1 MENVSGAMAQP
12 PEPANQFRDLVPRI
26 ASAAVMLPAAGFLI
40 WYGGQAFAVAVVIMC
55 GWMAWE
61 LGLLARVTKTSD
73 KFLLVGAE
81 LVPVALVAFA
91 ATDQGLI
98 AVPVAVAALA
108 GARFLLGRDISW
120 TGMLGVAYIA
130 AAGIAAIWLRRG
142 DGGGDIWILL
152 LLVVVASDVSAYI
165 VGRIVGGPK
174 LAPAISP
181 KKTWSGSIG
190 ALAGS
195 ASAAAVFGMVATL
208 PIVPMI
214 GAALLVSVASQMGD
228 LLESWAKRRA
238 GVKDSG
244 AIIPGH
250 GGALDRLDG
259 FLFATPILACIVL
272 AASGPP
278 STW

>member
-1 MENVSGAMAQP
+1 MANANGVMAQP
-12 PEPANQFRDLVPRI
+12 PEPASKFRDLVPRI

-40 WYGGQAFAVAVVIMC
+40 WHGGQAFAVAVVVIC

-61 LGLLARVTKTSD
+61 LGLLAQAATVID
-73 KFLLVGAE
+73 KLLLVGAE
-81 LVPVALVAFA
+81 LLPLALVAFVA
-91 ATDQGLI
+91 FDQGLI
-98 AVPVAVAALA
+98 AVPVAIAVLA
-108 GARFLLGRDISW
+108 GIRFGLGRSLSW
-120 TGMLGVAYIA
+120 IGIAGVAYIA
-130 AAGIAAIWLRRG
+130 AAGIAAIWMRQA
-142 DGGGDIWILL
+142 DGGGDLWILL

-195 ASAAAVFGMVATL
+195 ASAAALFGMTASL
-208 PIVPMI
+208 PIIPMVA
-214 GAALLVSVASQMGD
+214 AALLVSVASQMGD
-228 LLESWAKRRA
+228 LLESWAKRQA

-244 AIIPGH
+244 SIIPGH

-259 FLFATPILACIVL
+259 FLFATPILACIAL
-272 AASGPP
+272 AAGGPP
-278 STW
+278 ATW